1 MHTYVH
7 SHSAHNSQ
15 CINGWTTYKKYGQTA
30 ILFSISFTLTLI
42 PFSIFPFDF
51 VNRDAHKN
59 ASHPAKLRKQPF
71 NWLWQFAQHPRC
83 NFMSLHALYPIHN
96 QNVIDLVL
104 CIFFLGPSI
113 PSFYTLFATA
123 FLFPIAVFVVF
134 CWYLSGHLR
143 VIQSIN
149 NKLRWDGSTSIF
161 PLVEQEISK
170 RHCRMRWK

>member
-1 MHTYVH
+1 MAYVRVRISFRYLHTYVH

-104 CIFFLGPSI
+104 CIFFFGTVNSLVLHFFRYG
-113 PSFYTLFATA
+113 LFVSNRGICCFLLILIGA
-123 FLFPIAVFVVF
+123 FACHPK
-134 CWYLSGHLR
+134 Y
-143 VIQSIN
+143 
-149 NKLRWDGSTSIF
+149 K
-161 PLVEQEISK
+161 
-170 RHCRMRWK
+170 